1 MSHLWINGQN
11 CNATDGALYD
21 IHSPANGRV
30 IGQAA
35 AASVADIEKAIASAE
50 AAFVIWSNKT
60 AYERETIMRGAT
72 AQVRTQAEEIG
83 RLMALEQG
91 KPWSQ
96 ATGEVHGACDMIDYY
111 ASEAPRIEGTLPP
124 TEKSSFRSWVT
135 HHPVGVCAGITPW
148 NYPVALLSWKLG
160 PALAAGCAMVVK
172 PTPVT
177 PLSPLAFCQALTEGG
192 VPVGLI
198 NVLTGPDAALGE
210 ALVGHPGIAKVA
222 MTGSTRVGKQIFTS
236 CAPSLKRISLELG
249 GHCPAI
255 VCADAD
261 LDLAA
266 KVLSYKGFRNCGQSC
281 SSVNRVFAHES
292 IHDALVERLS
302 NEAQNMTMGDGI
314 TDPKVDLGPL
324 TTAATRALVEN
335 HVSDAIEHGAKLIF
349 GGSCPS
355 DEAYQSGHYYLP
367 TVLTQADARMKLWK
381 EETFGPVLPVTS
393 FDDTE
398 IAVAQANDSTYG
410 LVSYVFTRDLETGLH
425 LSEQLESGTVCLN
438 HGAVNS
444 AYAPYEGWKESGFGL
459 ELSRRAIFEYLKTK
473 HVKVAL

>member
-236 CAPSLKRISLELG
+236 
-249 GHCPAI
+249 
-255 VCADAD
+255 
-261 LDLAA
+261 
-266 KVLSYKGFRNCGQSC
+266 
-281 SSVNRVFAHES
+281 
-292 IHDALVERLS
+292 
-302 NEAQNMTMGDGI
+302 
-314 TDPKVDLGPL
+314 
-324 TTAATRALVEN
+324 
-335 HVSDAIEHGAKLIF
+335 
-349 GGSCPS
+349 
-355 DEAYQSGHYYLP
+355 
-367 TVLTQADARMKLWK
+367 
-381 EETFGPVLPVTS
+381 
-393 FDDTE
+393 
-398 IAVAQANDSTYG
+398 
-410 LVSYVFTRDLETGLH
+410 
-425 LSEQLESGTVCLN
+425 
-438 HGAVNS
+438 
-444 AYAPYEGWKESGFGL
+444 
-459 ELSRRAIFEYLKTK
+459 
-473 HVKVAL
+473 